1 MKEGQQPIP
10 SEAFIQAIE
19 AATGESVESLRNT
32 PIDERRRRIEKKFG
46 APMKVVSSSP
56 QIITREEVD
65 KLVDEALR

>member
-10 SEAFIQAIE
+10 SEAFIKAIE
-19 AATGESVESLRNT
+19 AETGESVESLRDT

-46 APMKVVSSSP
+46 TPMEVVSNSP

-65 KLVDEALR
+65 KLVDQTIR